1 MLNMLQKGAYQSW
14 KFLQKQ
20 TLRSSKR
27 SQFYSSSMKILKP
40 KRTVEFKKT
49 TNLNNQK
56 RWKKITI
63 STLNNINDKFKFV
76 LLSFQKYKEN
86 QKLFLSLLR
95 GFFHG
100 RRSTTPSLLRCWNF
114 NQDIFLVV
122 TGISTSL
129 TWSCLKLFQ
138 LLMMT
143 GCWQELDHHVIHSL
157 IKTRV
162 KFKNKRLTD
171 KIKFNTNYLCL
182 PRENFLTWATYHT
195 RDFQIALS

>member
-86 QKLFLSLLR
+86 
-95 GFFHG
+95 H
-100 RRSTTPSLLRCWNF
+100 
-114 NQDIFLVV
+114 
-122 TGISTSL
+122 
-129 TWSCLKLFQ
+129 
-138 LLMMT
+138 
-143 GCWQELDHHVIHSL
+143 
-157 IKTRV
+157 
-162 KFKNKRLTD
+162 
-171 KIKFNTNYLCL
+171 
-182 PRENFLTWATYHT
+182 
-195 RDFQIALS
+195 